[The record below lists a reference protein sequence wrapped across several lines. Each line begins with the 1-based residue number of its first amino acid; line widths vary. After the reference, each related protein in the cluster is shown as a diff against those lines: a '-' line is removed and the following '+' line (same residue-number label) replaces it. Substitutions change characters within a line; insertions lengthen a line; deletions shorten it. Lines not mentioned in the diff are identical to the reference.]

1 MPVPQV
7 PWANRRLPPPSVTGH
22 AGAVTPD
29 GPASPAATPTEPAPS
44 GADAA
49 TLRARR
55 RRRRRI
61 RHVIGWFVFL
71 LAAGG
76 ILYAGW
82 VAIGGNDSGGESR
95 AAPSTTAAPT
105 TTLPSVGPF
114 KTTDGVNVRT
124 APSTKAAVVGLLQLG
139 DEVMVH
145 CAAQG
150 DPVTTAGGTQPI
162 WVQVTA
168 GTLHGY
174 VNASFVNTGQVLSDP
189 EKIPDCPAQ

>member
-1 MPVPQV
+1 
-7 PWANRRLPPPSVTGH
+7 
-22 AGAVTPD
+22 VTPD
-29 GPASPAATPTEPAPS
+29 GPATPAATPPEPPEPPDAPS
-44 GADAA
+44 PAAGGADAA
-49 TLRARR
+49 SLRARR

-61 RHVIGWFVFL
+61 RHTIGWFVFL

-76 ILYAGW
+76 ILFAGW
-82 VAIGGNDSGGESR
+82 SAIGGNNPEGDSG
-95 AAPSTTAAPT
+95 AALSTTAAPT
-105 TTLPSVGPF
+105 TTLPNVGPF

-124 APSTKAAVVGLLQLG
+124 APSTQAAVVGLLRFG

-150 DPVTTAGGTQPI
+150 DPVITAGGTQAI

-189 EKIPDCPAQ
+189 EKIPDCPAE